1 MEMVLNFFGVGVEN
15 SVGVIV
21 ASWLVKKVVGVERY
35 TDRVTKVNIVIV
47 DVVWDVISCYC
58 PQAGRSVYE

>member
-1 MEMVLNFFGVGVEN
+1 MVLNFFGVGVEIT
-15 SVGVIV
+15 VGVIV
-21 ASWLVKKVVGVERY
+21 ASWLVRKVVGVERY

-47 DVVWDVISCYC
+47 NIVWYVISCYC